1 MKIVLLSGGKG
12 KRLWP
17 LSTDNVPKQFVPLF
31 NDASSMLK
39 KTYDSIV
46 ENYGVNNIYIATGN
60 GYKDEVLNE
69 IRSLKILY
77 LNQLILVHL
86 GQFSILL
93 FI

>member
-39 KTYDSIV
+39 KHMIQ
-46 ENYGVNNIYIATGN
+46 
-60 GYKDEVLNE
+60 L
-69 IRSLKILY
+69 LKIMES
-77 LNQLILVHL
+77 II
-86 GQFSILL
+86 FILL
-93 FI
+93 LVMAIRMKC